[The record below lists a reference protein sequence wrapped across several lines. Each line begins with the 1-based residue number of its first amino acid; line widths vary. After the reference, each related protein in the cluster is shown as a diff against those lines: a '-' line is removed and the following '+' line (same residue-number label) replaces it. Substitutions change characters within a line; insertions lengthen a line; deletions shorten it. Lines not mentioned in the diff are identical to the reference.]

1 MQPEENNQKL
11 VTDYIT
17 GDMIPD
23 IGSEAN
29 RQAVERF
36 LVEEKGFSKE
46 DIEVSL
52 PVAFDIDGENYQS
65 RVDLVVCIGKRRLI
79 AIKCAAGSLGSRER
93 EILAAA
99 RIIDRYQIPFAM
111 VADGKTAIL
120 LDTLSGRKI
129 GEGLQKVPSRK
140 KLSASLESTEFLP
153 FPKERLRREKLIF
166 RSYDSMHV
174 NR

>member
-1 MQPEENNQKL
+1 MKQRERYQKT
-11 VTDYIT
+11 VIDYIT
-17 GDMIPD
+17 GREIPD

-46 DIEVSL
+46 DIEVSV
-52 PVAFDIDGENYQS
+52 PIAFDIDGENYQS
-65 RVDLVVCIGKRRLI
+65 RVDLVVCVGTRRFM

-99 RIIDRYQIPFAM
+99 RITAAYQIPFAM
-111 VADGKTAIL
+111 VSDGKTAIL
-120 LDTLSGRKI
+120 FDTLSGKKI
-129 GEGLQKVPSRK
+129 SEGLGMIPSK
-140 KLSASLESTEFLP
+140 QKLSADVKTAEFLS

-166 RSYDSMHV
+166 RSYDSMEI